1 MYDILYVIFEFLNLP
16 LKEKISPPTMI
27 ANSFKNSS
35 NSRVHVK
42 FGQKVPNI
50 AKFMNLMSHTS

>member
-35 NSRVHVK
+35 NGPLHIK
-42 FGQKVPNI
+42 FGQEVPNI
-50 AKFMNLMSHTS
+50 PKFMNPMSHTS